1 MTDEK
6 KNRIESALDDV
17 NPARRRFLQRILM
30 GSGAVA
36 LISGPA
42 SELLAQR
49 GEGGG
54 QGGKGGGGK
63 GGGGKGGGGKGQGG
77 GKGPGSGGKGQ
88 GGKGQGGGKGKGS
101 V

>member
-6 KNRIESALDDV
+6 KDRIESVLDEV
-17 NPARRRFLQRILM
+17 NPARRRFLQRILI

-54 QGGKGGGGK
+54 GKGGK
-63 GGGGKGGGGKGQGG
+63 GG
-77 GKGPGSGGKGQ
+77 GKGPGGGGKGQ
-88 GGKGQGGGKGKGS
+88 GGKGQGGGKGKG